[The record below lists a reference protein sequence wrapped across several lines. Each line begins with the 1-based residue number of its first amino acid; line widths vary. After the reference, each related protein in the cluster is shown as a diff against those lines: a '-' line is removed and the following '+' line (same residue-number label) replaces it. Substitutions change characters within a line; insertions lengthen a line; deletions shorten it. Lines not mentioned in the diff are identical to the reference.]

1 MKAKPVSPWRAKLI
15 EPTESNVLPMYW
27 LQTMYPD
34 GVTSNLSFEA
44 QDLARP
50 TWGYL
55 DVGPHVFYLSN
66 VIARTLTEQMREE

>member
-1 MKAKPVSPWRAKLI
+1 
-15 EPTESNVLPMYW
+15 MYW

-50 TWGYL
+50 TWRHL
-55 DVGPHVFYLSN
+55 DVGPHVLYLSN

>member
-1 MKAKPVSPWRAKLI
+1 
-15 EPTESNVLPMYW
+15 MYS
-27 LQTMYPD
+27 D
-34 GVTSNLSFEA
+34 GVTFNLSFEA